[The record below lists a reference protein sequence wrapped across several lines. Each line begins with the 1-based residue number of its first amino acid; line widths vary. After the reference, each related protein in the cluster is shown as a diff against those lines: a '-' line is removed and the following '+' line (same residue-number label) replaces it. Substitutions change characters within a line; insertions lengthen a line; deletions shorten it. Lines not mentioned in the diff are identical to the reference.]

1 MMTLAVCIGA
11 FILDVLLGDPVNWPH
26 PIRWIGKIIR
36 RSETILRRWFTSPT
50 QLYVAGGLQ
59 WVIVVGT
66 SAAATWCVIWAAF
79 QIHWIVGIAVQLWL
93 AFTVLAG
100 KCLKD
105 CALEVL
111 DPLRRGD
118 IAEARIKLSYIVGRD
133 TRSLDQ
139 DQITRATVETV
150 AENTVDG
157 IIAPLFYLFIGGVPL
172 AMAYKAVNTLD
183 SMVGYKNQCYREF
196 GCVSARIDDAAN
208 FIPARLTW
216 LLFSAAAWL
225 LKQDYQAAFLIGWRD
240 RYQHKS
246 PNCAW
251 SEAAVA
257 GALGIRLGG
266 PNQYFGEWV
275 DKPWIGE
282 GKRMIEVRDIV
293 RSVHLMQAA
302 AWLALGL
309 FIGVYLIG

>member
-1 MMTLAVCIGA
+1 MISLAVCIGA
-11 FILDVLLGDPVNWPH
+11 FVLDVLLGDPVNWPH
-26 PIRWIGKIIR
+26 PIRWIGNTIS
-36 RSETILRRWFTSPT
+36 RSEKMLRRWFTSPS
-50 QLYVAGGLQ
+50 QLYIAGALL
-59 WVIVVGT
+59 WIIVVGS
-66 SAAATWCVIWAAF
+66 SAAVTWFAIWAAF
-79 QIHWIVGIAVQLWL
+79 QIHWLAGSALQLWL

-100 KCLKD
+100 KCLQD
-105 CALEVL
+105 CALDVL
-111 DPLRRGD
+111 EPLRRGD

-133 TRSLDQ
+133 TRSLDK

-172 AMAYKAVNTLD
+172 AMAYKTVNTLD
-183 SMVGYKNQCYREF
+183 SMVGYKNERYREL

-216 LLFSAAAWL
+216 LLFSGAAWL
-225 LKQDYQAAFLIGWRD
+225 LKQDYKAAFIIGWRD

-275 DKPWIGE
+275 NKPWIGDAQ
-282 GKRMIEVRDIV
+282 RAIEAEDIV
-293 RSVHLMQAA
+293 RSISLMKAA
-302 AWLALGL
+302 AWIALALFTTCYLL
-309 FIGVYLIG
+309 F